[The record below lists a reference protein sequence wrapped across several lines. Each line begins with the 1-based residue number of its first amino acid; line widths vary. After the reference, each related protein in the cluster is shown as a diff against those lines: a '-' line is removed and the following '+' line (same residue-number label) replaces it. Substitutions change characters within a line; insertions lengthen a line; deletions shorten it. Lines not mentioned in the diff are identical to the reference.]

1 MSKTETFRH
10 LSEQK
15 SAALSAPLREALAQT
30 RASNQETQARIAVL
44 PILLEKKLLPVI
56 GALQQVEEGMCTQKK
71 AERQTDQKLHSLA
84 KAQLKMLKDQSAL
97 KSRLDKSA
105 TETKAARRA
114 LRVVLGALVV
124 GHLAT
129 LGTVLVILAGVS

>member
-30 RASNQETQARIAVL
+30 RASNEVTQARIAAL

-56 GALQQVEEGMCTQKK
+56 RGIQQVEQGMRTHEKT
-71 AERQTDQKLHSLA
+71 ERQTDQKLHSLA
-84 KAQLKMLKDQSAL
+84 KAQLKILKDQSAL
-97 KSRLDKSA
+97 KSGFDKAA

-114 LRVVLGALVV
+114 HRVVLGALVM